1 MDIVI
6 TVCDNAAGE
15 SCPVYL
21 TKTVRAHWGVSDP
34 GHVKGS
40 KEEKIMAFE
49 ETFATLERR
58 VKKML
63 ELPLETIPAEE
74 LATELNKMGTLT
86 A

>member
-1 MDIVI
+1 MAIGG
-6 TVCDNAAGE
+6 A
-15 SCPVYL
+15 
-21 TKTVRAHWGVSDP
+21 DP

-40 KEEKIMAFE
+40 EEEKIMAFE

-63 ELPLETIPAEE
+63 ELLLETMPAEE